1 MKNKRVWFFLLF
13 CIFFE
18 SAFIALP
25 LTLALFVVLYVLYQE
40 EWVLI
45 TAFFAGIILD
55 ILKLQTIGASSI
67 FFLSFLGII
76 LLYERKFEVK
86 TFLFAG
92 SASLIGSVLY
102 LGIFQHSYILLQGIV
117 SMGFSFILFYSMYQK
132 SVSKKRLLNT

>member
-55 ILKLQTIGASSI
+55 ILRLQAIGASSI
-67 FFLSFLGII
+67 FFLTFLGLI
-76 LLYERKFEVK
+76 LLYERKFEVR
-86 TFLFAG
+86 TFPFAG
-92 SASLIGSVLY
+92 FASLVGSILY
-102 LGIFQHSYILLQGIV
+102 LGIFQHSYIILQAVV
-117 SMGFSFILFYSMYQK
+117 SAGFSFILFYCMR
-132 SVSKKRLLNT
+132 KKTALKERLLNR